1 MHVPTR
7 RHKEGRAAMPRAVRL
22 PLFMNAV
29 LVLGVALPVGQGAAL
44 AAGLDAKDRAELKE
58 ATRLFQQRKYE
69 EAEKLFVALRLNH
82 PDMASLQRNLGLCYY
97 YLRRPEAALFY
108 LRDYL
113 ARKGKRISPEDR
125 EDVERWIEEMETLRV
140 QSAAAPATAAAT
152 APPRPALRPGEG
164 AGPVPGSDPVPAPVP
179 YLAVSPWAAAPA
191 PRYSP
196 YPAPA
201 PYVPPRRPGYSATDG
216 SPAWEHPSF
225 APPRP
230 VAAELGAMP
239 PGTAHR
245 CETENARDRNASP
258 AFRRGFLAL
267 PYAGWQFPMSA
278 AYWISSG
285 FRFGSLLGGHL
296 SKNLSLSG
304 EIAFATWTWDRPA
317 TWNDP
322 GGGEG
327 HRAAQVD
334 LGISLLRHV
343 GWSWG
348 EIIFGPRFGGAMI
361 FRHDAQEDNRI
372 FVNGFQAG
380 LKIGLLKALSDS
392 QALGLV
398 ADFSYTINPV
408 ETEADCFF
416 YESASS
422 PGEPNCTKTRNTFL
436 GSLAAAMLF

>member
-1 MHVPTR
+1 
-7 RHKEGRAAMPRAVRL
+7 MPRAVRL

-29 LVLGVALPVGQGAAL
+29 LVLGVALPVLQGAAL
-44 AAGLDAKDRAELKE
+44 AAGLDAKDKADLKE

-69 EAEKLFVALRLNH
+69 EAEKLFVALRMNH

-152 APPRPALRPGEG
+152 APPRPAVRPGAVARPMPESTPIP
-164 AGPVPGSDPVPAPVP
+164 GPVPYPV
-179 YLAVSPWAAAPA
+179 VSPWA
-191 PRYSP
+191 
-196 YPAPA
+196 PAPA
-201 PYVPPRRPGYSATDG
+201 PPYPFSPPSPYVAPQPPGYSATGG
-216 SPAWEHPSF
+216 SPAWGQPFF
-225 APPRP
+225 APSIP
-230 VAAELGAMP
+230 ASAELGARP
-239 PGTAHR
+239 PGTPGTAHR
-245 CETENARDRNASP
+245 CEAGDARDRNARP

-285 FRFGSLLGGHL
+285 FRVGSLLGGHL
-296 SKNLSLSG
+296 SKSLSLSG

-322 GGGEG
+322 GGGDS